1 MWRFFYAINKVF
13 RLKPLVNLYFRRKFY
28 SMTLLIV
35 YAVISIFFSFLCSI
49 LEAALLSFTPTYLRM
64 KVQEGK
70 AYAKTLTN
78 FKKDIDKPLVAILTL
93 NTFAHTVGAILVG
106 VEAEKLPY
114 KVELFG
120 MNIVGIVSAIMTML
134 ILVISE
140 IIPKTIGAT
149 YWKKLGPFTAMFLNV
164 IIFPLKYT
172 GILWVLMLIT
182 KLVGKSAHVSTMS
195 REEFLAITDA
205 AEEEGVFEESETT
218 VIKNLLVFKSV
229 QAKDVMTPFTVVTL
243 ENETMSLENFYKSH
257 KGLRFS
263 RIPVYKGKSH
273 NITGFVLR
281 DDILEEIVEDRGD
294 KLLSDLRREIF
305 VVSAEKPIPELF
317 ETFIKQRVHIAS
329 VVDDF
334 GNTIGVVTMEDIIET
349 LLGLE
354 IMDESDSI
362 EDMQMQ
368 ARKNWEKRAKRMG
381 IQLTEDLEPKMEDE

>member
-1 MWRFFYAINKVF
+1 
-13 RLKPLVNLYFRRKFY
+13 
-28 SMTLLIV
+28 MTLLIV